1 MENDERINRQRILV
15 EEIGMHFDKQGF
27 QPVAGRILGL
37 LMVMDKEQ
45 FTFDEITEELNISKS
60 SASNALRNLEI
71 RGEIQY
77 KTHPGDRKRYFYL
90 KTQDSFTIIKE
101 FEKKITLFNQ
111 LLLNILDLKENKES
125 TNAKH
130 VRRMIKMSDF
140 FMNEIEILKKKFNVD
155 N

>member
-1 MENDERINRQRILV
+1 MENNERVTRQKILV
-15 EEIGMHFDKQGF
+15 EEIGMHLDKQGF

-77 KTHPGDRKRYFYL
+77 TTHPGDRKRYFSL
-90 KTQDSFTIIKE
+90 LTQDTFTIVKD
-101 FEKKITLFNQ
+101 FEKKIKLFNQ
-111 LLLNILDLKENKES
+111 LLVNILELKENKEA

-130 VRRMIKMSDF
+130 VRRMIRMSDF
-140 FMNEIEILKKKFNVD
+140 FMNEMEILKEKFNVD

>member
-1 MENDERINRQRILV
+1 MGNDDRITRQKILV
-15 EEIGMHFDKQGF
+15 EEIGMHLEKQGF

-77 KTHPGDRKRYFYL
+77 TTHPGDRKRYFYL
-90 KTQDSFTIIKE
+90 KTQDTFSIVKD
-101 FEKKITLFNQ
+101 FEKKIRLLNQ
-111 LLLNILDLKENKES
+111 LLANILDLKDNKES
-125 TNAKH
+125 TNSKH
-130 VRRMIKMSDF
+130 LRRMIRMSDF
-140 FMNEIEILKKKFNVD
+140 FMNEIEIFKTKFNVD
-155 N
+155 K